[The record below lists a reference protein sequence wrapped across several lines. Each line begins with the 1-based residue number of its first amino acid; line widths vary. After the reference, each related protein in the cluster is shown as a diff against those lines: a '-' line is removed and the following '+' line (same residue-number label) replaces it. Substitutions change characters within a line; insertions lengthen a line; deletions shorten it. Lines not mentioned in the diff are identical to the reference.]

1 MLDDFVP
8 LTHTFSGRTVKV
20 WPIADVHIGS
30 KECDLDGFKAVLR
43 QIMSDDDAY
52 LVLCG
57 DILDNAVCSPASVFQ
72 GSPSEAMETAVK
84 LIKPLADSG
93 KILGMV
99 SGNHEQRTSRL
110 ADVDISE
117 VLAYRLGVQDV
128 YRQNMAFVRI
138 NLKGNGTQDTYNLL
152 LMHGASKSRKD
163 RFHVEGV
170 DAFISGH
177 VHDPYVGRNA
187 RLVFSQKGRVS
198 VEPIVHVTCCSFLNY
213 GGYGAAKMYPVKATS
228 CPQCLELEF
237 TNSNNSKG
245 KMRVIW

>member
-1 MLDDFVP
+1 MFDDFSP
-8 LTHTFSGRTVKV
+8 IIHNIEGRGIRI

-30 KECDLDGFKAVLR
+30 DECDLNGFKDLIKR
-43 QIMSDDDAY
+43 IMADDDAY
-52 LVLCG
+52 VVLCG

-72 GSPSEAMETAVK
+72 GSPSDAMETAVRLLKPIADAGK
-84 LIKPLADSG
+84 L
-93 KILGMV
+93 LGMV

-117 VLAYRLGVQDV
+117 VLAYRIGAENV
-128 YRQNMAFVRI
+128 YRPNMAFVRV
-138 NLKGNGTQDTYNLL
+138 NLKANCTQDTYNLL

-170 DAFISGH
+170 DVICSGH
-177 VHDPYVGRNA
+177 VHDPYVSRPA
-187 RLVFSQKGRVS
+187 RLVFSQKGKIS
-198 VEPIVHVTCCSFLNY
+198 VEPIIHVTCCSFLNY
-213 GGYGAAKMYPVKATS
+213 GGYGAAKMYAPKATS

-245 KMRVIW
+245 KMRVVW